1 MKKFEDICRMTQE
14 EVKAYMKKYLISK
27 KYNVVDE
34 DGFLYAKGT
43 NPVLL
48 VAHMDTVHTQQCTE
62 IINVDGQISSPQ
74 GIGGDDRCGIFII
87 MNLIKEFNCSVLL
100 CEDEEKGGQGT
111 NKFIK
116 AKYVGIDEQN
126 NPVELKYIDNL
137 DVNYMIEFDRKGNS
151 DAVFYSCANKDFE
164 EFVTDFTGFK
174 YAYGSFSDISLLMPA
189 AKIAAVNL
197 SCGYYKPH
205 TTDEYVIYDE
215 MLDTIDAARLLIK
228 ADCKEVFKYVA
239 RTYSYASTYD
249 YSTIYNRSNTYGHT
263 DRFRT
268 EERKMYGTTLFDM
281 VPEDDEY
288 VDKRLYKI
296 VKDDNKVEME
306 AIITNEFGKE
316 EILYTDGNT
325 KAECWRNLF
334 IENPNLCFNQIS
346 DYNWC

>member
-1 MKKFEDICRMTQE
+1 MKTFEDICRMTQA

-62 IINVDGQISSPQ
+62 IVNVDGQISSPQ

-137 DVNYMIEFDRKGNS
+137 DVNYMVEFDRKGNN

-164 EFVTDFTGFK
+164 EFIVDFTGFK
-174 YAYGSFSDISLLMPA
+174 YAYGSFSDISVLMPA
-189 AKIAAVNL
+189 AKIAGVNL
-197 SCGYYKPH
+197 SSGYYKAH

-215 MLDTIDAARLLIK
+215 MLDTIDAARVLIK
-228 ADCKEVFKYVA
+228 ANNTEVFKYVA
-239 RTYSYASTYD
+239 KTYD
-249 YSTIYNRSNTYGHT
+249 WSKYYTSKSYDKSSPYNYSK
-263 DRFRT
+263 RFQ
-268 EERKMYGTTLFDM
+268 EEREMYDSTLFDM
-281 VPEDDEY
+281 PTEDEY
-288 VDKRLYKI
+288 TDKQLYKI
-296 VKDDNKVEME
+296 VKNDNKVELE
-306 AIITNEFGKE
+306 AIITNYAGKE
-316 EILYTDGNT
+316 EIIYTDGDT
-325 KAECWRNLF
+325 KAECWKNLF
-334 IENPNLCFNQIS
+334 IENPNLCFNQIN
-346 DYNWC
+346 DYNWS

>member
-48 VAHMDTVHTQQCTE
+48 VAHMDTVHAQQCVD
-62 IINVDGQISSPQ
+62 IINEDGQISSPQ

-100 CEDEEKGGQGT
+100 CEDEEKGGKGAR
-111 NKFIK
+111 KFVE
-116 AKYVGIDEQN
+116 AKYVGVDAEN
-126 NPVELKYIDNL
+126 NPVEHKYIDNL
-137 DVNYMIEFDRKGNS
+137 DVNYMVEFDRKGNN

-164 EFVTDFTGFK
+164 EFIVDFTGFK
-174 YAYGSFSDISLLMPA
+174 YAYGSFSDISVLMPA
-189 AKIAAVNL
+189 AKIAGVNL
-197 SCGYYKPH
+197 SSGYYKAH

-215 MLDTIDAARLLIK
+215 MVDTIDAARALIK
-228 ADCKEVFKYVA
+228 ADCPDVFKYVA
-239 RTYSYASTYD
+239 KKYNYTSTYD
-249 YSTIYNRSNTYGHT
+249 YSKTYNRSNTHSHI

-268 EERKMYGTTLFDM
+268 EEREMYDSTIFDM

-288 VDKRLYKI
+288 VDKRLYNI

-316 EILYTDGNT
+316 EILYTEGNT